1 MILQKPRLLEA
12 TCGPGSQVRTPCLDP
27 PAQYQRQAHVA
38 AHHALQNGGGAFLPS
53 APGRGGGPGAM
64 RRLALFARSDH
75 AEAAASDL
83 AFVAVLECPQAHHL
97 LRHRELP
104 AAATVRRSG

>member
-1 MILQKPRLLEA
+1 
-12 TCGPGSQVRTPCLDP
+12 
-27 PAQYQRQAHVA
+27 
-38 AHHALQNGGGAFLPS
+38 
-53 APGRGGGPGAM
+53 M